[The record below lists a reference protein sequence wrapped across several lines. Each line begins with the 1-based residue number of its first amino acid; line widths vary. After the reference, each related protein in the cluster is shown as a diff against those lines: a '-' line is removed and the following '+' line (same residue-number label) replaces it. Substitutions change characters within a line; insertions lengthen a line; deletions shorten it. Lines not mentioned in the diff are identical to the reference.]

1 MGTSVSQSSPPTIGW
16 KSVSACYSS
25 SDVPL
30 DRTATEIWRAAFQQD
45 ESLQAQLGSQVVVEC
60 IKAAGESLSREEV
73 ERRIQELRTAKQNS
87 VIGEFAKQVFL
98 LKASGAH
105 ETETPAAVLF
115 RQL

>member
-25 SDVPL
+25 VDVPL

-45 ESLQAQLGSQVVVEC
+45 QTLRAQLGSNLVAEC
-60 IKAAGESLSREEV
+60 MKAASESLSPQEFQ
-73 ERRIQELRTAKQNS
+73 RRAEELRTSKQNS
-87 VIGEFAKQVFL
+87 VVGEFAKQVFL

-105 ETETPAAVLF
+105 ENDSPTA
-115 RQL
+115 